1 MRKLLMLV
9 LIVLLLAVTGYSVTK
24 GLSIG
29 DIKILGY
36 KDIKIES
43 AKIDAEITNITTL
56 KEMNYK
62 KTLSDIES
70 NAKTLLQEKEKYA
83 SLVSASTDSE
93 IEKATHAQ
101 NYEQDFLWAK
111 IGNHATAQ
119 GVKLKFDIAIGSI
132 NKENFDLHFTVTGS
146 YTNITEFIL
155 AIENDNLLGF
165 KIENFKLVP
174 LTTEANNNK
183 TNSNTVTNN
192 NNNKTDDSN
201 TVEEQETKGQ
211 LQATFDVLDI
221 GININRALITTNQPE
236 PAVDANA
243 NTNTNG
249 TSEQPATTNAN
260 TAANTTSTDGEVKTE
275 GTVAQ

>member
-9 LIVLLLAVTGYSVTK
+9 LIVLLLAVTVYSVTK

-29 DIKILGY
+29 NIRILGY
-36 KDIKIES
+36 PDVKIES
-43 AKIDAEITNITTL
+43 AKIDEEIKSITTM
-56 KEMNYK
+56 KEVNYK

-70 NAKTLLQEKEKYA
+70 NAKVLLQEKEKYA

-155 AIENDNLLGF
+155 ALENDNLLGF

-174 LTTEANNNK
+174 VVKETAQTNDNK
-183 TNSNTVTNN
+183 TNSNTVGNN
-192 NNNKTDDSN
+192 NNSEDNN
-201 TVEEQETKGQ
+201 TVKEQETKGE

-221 GININRALITTNQPE
+221 GININKSLITTNAPQKP
-236 PAVDANA
+236 VDANVEGVA
-243 NTNTNG
+243 TDVSTTNTD
-249 TSEQPATTNAN
+249 ANAVAP
-260 TAANTTSTDGEVKTE
+260 TADGVVNEEKK
-275 GTVAQ
+275 AQ